1 MYRRLLALG
10 LAVLIV
16 AGGAGGP
23 PLDVR
28 APVNPLASEE
38 TTDQEDANADGERY
52 AGSNRTGEADPEP
65 APTDHNATANESA
78 DDGDAG
84 NDTDEDEPRLGN
96 LSMEGAD
103 RERVNDSTIVF
114 TWEDELPA
122 ANERLASAN
131 TSLGKQAAIE
141 VPTTTAYTVEAELAL
156 ESPAA
161 LATQLDA
168 PDTTFLCQ
176 DAGEEQASCGVS
188 ALAREEPT
196 NWSVHV
202 TRCPQQQA
210 PTGGDPCVHDGG
222 PRTPE
227 AAAEPV
233 AFTATL
239 TVQANPEA
247 PDVPTLVPEAGNDTV
262 DPGWPN
268 LDEATFRPGVTLGER
283 DVQGLP
289 ICTGNFVFST
299 PDDRTLYVGTAAH
312 CVRGLDLGDPVGI
325 ADGQIQ
331 AGLAHCSHAALLDL
345 LTCPTTRPSDPGY
358 WDDFALL
365 EIPDQARDEGH
376 PALRVWGGPTGIA
389 EPPSVGS
396 QIYPYANSPVR
407 DAGEDANVGD
417 SRTGV
422 VLQQNEDSTMAHFGM
437 PPTGGDSGSPVID
450 AEGDAVGTIVT
461 LHVVPPGAVGISNLA
476 LSMANLEETTGRQ
489 VEIATWPTFDPPRAE
504 DGTQVP

>member
-1 MYRRLLALG
+1 MSRRLLALG

-16 AGGAGGP
+16 AGGAGALLWTFG
-23 PLDVR
+23 
-28 APVNPLASEE
+28 APANPLASEE
-38 TTDQEDANADGERY
+38 TTDQEDANADGERQ

-65 APTDHNATANESA
+65 ASTDHNATANESA

-131 TSLGKQAAIE
+131 ASLGKRAAIE
-141 VPTTTAYTVEAELAL
+141 VPTTTAYTIEAELAWK
-156 ESPAA
+156 SPAA
-161 LATQLDA
+161 LATQLNA
-168 PDTTFLCQ
+168 PDTAFLCQ

-188 ALAREEPT
+188 ALARQEPT

-202 TRCPQQQA
+202 TRCPQHQA
-210 PTGGDPCVHDGG
+210 PTGGNPCVHDGE

-247 PDVPTLVPEAGNDTV
+247 PEVPTLAEAGNDTV

-299 PDDRTLYVGTAAH
+299 PDNRTLYVGTAAH

-331 AGLAHCSHAALLDL
+331 ARLAYCSHAALRDL

-358 WDDFALL
+358 WDDFA
-365 EIPDQARDEGH
+365 P
-376 PALRVWGGPTGIA
+376 
-389 EPPSVGS
+389 
-396 QIYPYANSPVR
+396 
-407 DAGEDANVGD
+407 
-417 SRTGV
+417 
-422 VLQQNEDSTMAHFGM
+422 
-437 PPTGGDSGSPVID
+437 
-450 AEGDAVGTIVT
+450 
-461 LHVVPPGAVGISNLA
+461 
-476 LSMANLEETTGRQ
+476 ANLEETTGRE
-489 VEIATWPTFDPPRAE
+489 VEIATWPTFDPPRVE